1 MDEGHVDG
9 YRKQV
14 EPLRPN
20 GQQAVVA
27 EYYCRACRLLIKYLR
42 EQGAAAPAA
51 HPAPAT
57 GRTWTAPE
65 YGGTLTW
72 APKVY
77 PKNADVFSA
86 SGWAAHFY
94 SGVLEQMAFGNW
106 DVDRELV
113 TDMVWAYTGTQMYG
127 PGLATSWEMPDEST
141 FIWNV
146 RQGVHWHDK
155 APVNGRE
162 FNAHDVV
169 WNYTRYAGIGD
180 FADLPPAP
188 HPHTLGGLEFD
199 SVTATDNYTVEFKLT
214 HPLINAEELFLN
226 KMTPMY
232 APEVYV
238 NENSLE
244 DWRNL
249 VGTGPYELTEFVEGA
264 SQTYIKNPDYWGVDE
279 KFGNPVPYI
288 DELRSVLLPDEATRI
303 AALRSRRVD
312 YVGTQG
318 DSQISNVD
326 TIQSLQKSNP
336 ELQLHFIINSPGT
349 LIFNQSLSPT
359 QDVRVRKALQMA
371 VDNEAINAS
380 IYKGLGVVGPY
391 GIYMQNLTDWVWSY
405 EEWPDEV
412 KREYEYRPEDAEALL
427 DEAGY
432 PRGADGVRFKLAVTN
447 SPRHEPTYVEIVGEF
462 FRAIGVDVEISTY
475 TEAEGAAAWTADTHE
490 FNIMCCG
497 QMGTRRPALWIA
509 GTATQNV
516 DGSSNSKLKD
526 SRLETFYNNAK
537 HAADLEAFY
546 SNIREI
552 DEIFISE
559 HFGLVRPLVPLFQVA
574 QPWVQ
579 GWNGEWGMGYAERH
593 THFSRLWIDSAL
605 KKEMTGN

>member
-1 MDEGHVDG
+1 MRFFKTGLAIVCGLILTATGLWAGGDSDSDSDG
-9 YRKQV
+9 SM
-14 EPLRPN
+14 
-20 GQQAVVA
+20 
-27 EYYCRACRLLIKYLR
+27 
-42 EQGAAAPAA
+42 PAA
-51 HPAPAT
+51 TDKETVFDPAS
-57 GRTWTAPE
+57 GQTWTAPE

-72 APKVY
+72 APRHY
-77 PKNADVFSA
+77 PVNADVWSA

-113 TDMVWAYTGTQMYG
+113 TDMVWAYTGPQMYG

-141 FIWNV
+141 FIWHV

-169 WNYTRYAGIGD
+169 WNYERYAGIAR

-214 HPLINAEELFLN
+214 NPLINAEELFLN

-303 AALRSRRVD
+303 AALRSRKVD
-312 YVGTQG
+312 YVGNPG

-326 TIQSLQKSNP
+326 TIESLQKSNP
-336 ELQLHFIINSPGT
+336 ELQFHFIVNTPGA
-349 LIFNQSLSPT
+349 LIFNQSLPLT

-380 IYKGLGVVGPY
+380 IYKGLGIVVPY
-391 GIYMQNLTDWVWSY
+391 GIYMPNLTDWVWSY

-432 PRGADGVRFKLAVTN
+432 PRGADGVRFKLAASN
-447 SPRHEPTYVEIVGEF
+447 SPRQEPTYIEIVGEF
-462 FRAIGVDVEISTY
+462 FRAVGVDLEISTH
-475 TEAEGAAAWTADTHE
+475 TEAEGAAAWSADTHE
-490 FNIMCCG
+490 FDMYCCA

-509 GTATQNV
+509 GTVTQDV
-516 DGSSNSKLKD
+516 AGNSLTKSRD
-526 SRLETFYNNAK
+526 PRLETFYNGAT
-537 HAADLEAFY
+537 HAADLEEFY

-552 DEIFISE
+552 DEIVIRE
-559 HFGLVRPLVPLFQVA
+559 HFGLVRPMVPLYQVA

-605 KKEMTGN
+605 KNEMTGN

>member
-1 MDEGHVDG
+1 MRLFKTG
-9 YRKQV
+9 
-14 EPLRPN
+14 
-20 GQQAVVA
+20 
-27 EYYCRACRLLIKYLR
+27 LLIVCGLMLTAT
-42 EQGAAAPAA
+42 GLWAAGDSDSDSDGSTAAATDKETVFDPAS
-51 HPAPAT
+51 

-72 APKVY
+72 APRHY
-77 PKNADVFSA
+77 PTNADVWSA

-113 TDMVWAYTGTQMYG
+113 TDMVWAYTGPQMYG

-141 FIWNV
+141 FIWHV

-214 HPLINAEELFLN
+214 NPLINAEELFLN

-244 DWRNL
+244 DWRTL
-249 VGTGPYELTEFVEGA
+249 VGTGPYELVEFVEGA
-264 SQTYIKNPDYWGVDE
+264 SQTYMKNTDYWGVDE

-303 AALRSRRVD
+303 AALRSRKVD
-312 YVGTQG
+312 YVGNPG

-326 TIQSLQKSNP
+326 TIESLQKSNP
-336 ELQLHFIINSPGT
+336 ELQFHFIRNSPGA
-349 LIFNQSLSPT
+349 LIFNQSLSPM

-391 GIYMQNLTDWVWSY
+391 GVYMPNLTDWVWSY

-432 PRGADGVRFKLAVTN
+432 PRGADGVRFTLTVAN
-447 SPRHEPTYVEIVGEF
+447 SPRQEPTYVEIVGEF
-462 FRAIGVDVEISTY
+462 FRVIGVDIEISTY
-475 TEAEGAAAWTADTHE
+475 TEAEGAAAWSADTHE
-490 FNIMCCG
+490 FNVMCCG

-509 GTATQNV
+509 GTVTQNV
-516 DGSSNSKLKD
+516 AGNSLSKSKD
-526 SRLETFYNNAK
+526 PRLETFYNSAT
-537 HAADLEAFY
+537 HAADLDEFY

-552 DEIFISE
+552 DEIVIRE

>member
-1 MDEGHVDG
+1 MKISIARTFAVALVLVLTATGLWAGGEEE
-9 YRKQV
+9 
-14 EPLRPN
+14 EP
-20 GQQAVVA
+20 
-27 EYYCRACRLLIKYLR
+27 
-42 EQGAAAPAA
+42 AAAADRETVFDPAS
-51 HPAPAT
+51 

-72 APKVY
+72 APMHY
-77 PKNADVFSA
+77 PVNADVWSA

-141 FIWNV
+141 FIWHV

-169 WNYTRYAGIGD
+169 WNYERYAGIAR

-214 HPLINAEELFLN
+214 NPLINAEELFLN

-244 DWRNL
+244 DPRNL

-264 SQTYIKNPDYWGVDE
+264 SQTYTKNPDYWGVDE

-312 YVGTQG
+312 YVGNPG

-336 ELQLHFIINSPGT
+336 ELQFHFITDSLGAF
-349 LIFNQSLSPT
+349 IFNQALSPT

-371 VDNEAINAS
+371 VDNEAISAS
-380 IYKGLGVVGPY
+380 LYGGLGIVGPY
-391 GIYMQNLTDWVWSY
+391 GIYQQKLTNWSWQY
-405 EEWPDEV
+405 EEWPDAV

-432 PRGADGVRFKLAVTN
+432 PRGADGVRFTLTLGD
-447 SPRHEPTYVEIVGEF
+447 SPRSESTYAEIVGEF
-462 FRAIGVDVEISTY
+462 FRAIGVDVELSTF
-475 TEAEGAAAWTADTHE
+475 TEAEAAAMYTADTHE
-490 FNIMCCG
+490 YNLLRG
-497 QMGTRRPALWIA
+497 GGSGTRRPALWIA

-516 DGSSNSKLKD
+516 DGFSWTKSKD
-526 SRLETFYNNAK
+526 PRLETFYNNAT
-537 HAADLEAFY
+537 HAADLDELY

-559 HFGLVRPLVPLFQVA
+559 HFGLVTPLVPLFQVA

>member
-1 MDEGHVDG
+1 M
-9 YRKQV
+9 
-14 EPLRPN
+14 LM
-20 GQQAVVA
+20 
-27 EYYCRACRLLIKYLR
+27 
-42 EQGAAAPAA
+42 
-51 HPAPAT
+51 T
-57 GRTWTAPE
+57 S
-65 YGGTLTW
+65 YGTT
-72 APKVY
+72 
-77 PKNADVFSA
+77 SA
-86 SGWAAHFY
+86 
-94 SGVLEQMAFGNW
+94 M
-106 DVDRELV
+106 LV
-113 TDMVWAYTGTQMYG
+113 SLVS
-127 PGLATSWEMPDEST
+127 PTS
-141 FIWNV
+141 
-146 RQGVHWHDK
+146 H
-155 APVNGRE
+155 
-162 FNAHDVV
+162 
-169 WNYTRYAGIGD
+169 
-180 FADLPPAP
+180 LPP

-214 HPLINAEELFLN
+214 NPLINAEELFLN

-238 NENSLE
+238 NENSFE

-249 VGTGPYELTEFVEGA
+249 VGTGPYQLTEFVEGS
-264 SQTYIKNPDYWGVDE
+264 SQTYIKYPNYWGVDE

-312 YVGTQG
+312 YVGNPG

-326 TIQSLQKSNP
+326 TIESLQKSNP
-336 ELQLHFIINSPGT
+336 ELQFHFIRNSPGA
-349 LIFNQSLSPT
+349 LIFNQSLSPM

-412 KREYEYRPEDAEALL
+412 KREYEYRPEDADALL

-432 PRGADGVRFKLAVTN
+432 PRGADGVRFTLTVAN

-462 FRAIGVDVEISTY
+462 FRAIGVDIELSTS
-475 TEAEGAAAWTADTHE
+475 TEAEGAAAWSADTHE
-490 FNIMCCG
+490 FNVMCCG

-509 GTATQNV
+509 GTVTQNV
-516 DGSSNSKLKD
+516 AGNSLSKSKD
-526 SRLETFYNNAK
+526 PRLETFYNSAT
-537 HAADLEAFY
+537 HAADLEEFY

-552 DEIFISE
+552 DEIVIRE
-559 HFGLVRPLVPLFQVA
+559 HFGLVRPLVPLYQVA

>member
-1 MDEGHVDG
+1 MRLFKAGLAIVCGLMLTATGLWAAGGSDSDG
-9 YRKQV
+9 ST
-14 EPLRPN
+14 
-20 GQQAVVA
+20 
-27 EYYCRACRLLIKYLR
+27 
-42 EQGAAAPAA
+42 AAATDKETVFD
-51 HPAPAT
+51 PAT

-72 APKVY
+72 APRHY
-77 PKNADVFSA
+77 PVNSDVWSA

-113 TDMVWAYTGTQMYG
+113 TDMVWAYTGPQMYG

-155 APVNGRE
+155 PPVNGRE

-169 WNYTRYAGIGD
+169 WNYQRYAGIAD
-180 FADLPPAP
+180 FADAPPAP
-188 HPHTLGGLEFD
+188 HPHVLGGLEFD
-199 SVTATDNYTVEFKLT
+199 DVTATDNYTVVFKLK
-214 HPLINAEELFLN
+214 HPLLNAEELFLN

-312 YVGTQG
+312 YVGNPG

-326 TIQSLQKSNP
+326 TIESLQKSNP
-336 ELQLHFIINSPGT
+336 ELQFHFIRNSPGT
-349 LIFNQSLSPT
+349 LIFNQSLSPM

-380 IYKGLGVVGPY
+380 IHKGLGVVGPY

-432 PRGADGVRFKLAVTN
+432 PRGADGVRFTLTVAN
-447 SPRHEPTYVEIVGEF
+447 SPRHESTYVEIVGEF
-462 FRAIGVDVEISTY
+462 FRAIGVDIELSTY
-475 TEAEGAAAWTADTHE
+475 TEAEGAAAWSADTHE
-490 FNIMCCG
+490 FNVMCCG

-516 DGSSNSKLKD
+516 AGNSLSKSKD
-526 SRLETFYNNAK
+526 PRLETFYNSAT
-537 HAADLEAFY
+537 HAADLEEFY

-552 DEIFISE
+552 DEIVIRE
-559 HFGLVRPLVPLFQVA
+559 HFGLVRPLVPLYQVA